1 MNLQPRKVVFIVN
14 NQMQIFSN
22 DIFGNIRTTII
33 NNEPWFVGKDITN
46 ILGYQNGSRDI
57 NRHVDDEDK
66 LTERIVM
73 SGQNREVTFINES
86 GLYSL
91 ILSSKMPNAKKFK
104 RWVTSE
110 VLPTIRRTGGYIPIS
125 SNEDELTIMAKAH
138 KILERTLEEKNQLLE
153 TKSKAL
159 AIAQPKA
166 DKYDKL
172 MSAKGYIS
180 FNVAAKQLG
189 WGRNKLM
196 AFLRDKD
203 VLFRDGLSNIAY
215 QKYCKLGYFVVKF
228 SIGKNVYACGVT
240 KVTTKGLDFIYNLLS
255 TEQVA

>member
-1 MNLQPRKVVFIVN
+1 MN
-14 NQMQIFSN
+14 NQIQIFSN

-46 ILGYQNGSRDI
+46 VLGYSNSSKALTD
-57 NRHVDDEDK
+57 HVDDEDK
-66 LTERIVM
+66 LNNESLSSV
-73 SGQNREVTFINES
+73 GQRGGWLINES

-110 VLPTIRRTGGYIPIS
+110 VLPAIRRTGGYIPIS

-215 QKYCKLGYFVVKF
+215 QKYCQLGYFVVKF
-228 SIGKNVYACGVT
+228 SIGKNGYACGVT
-240 KVTTKGLDFIYNLLS
+240 KVTPKGLDFIYKLLS

>member
-153 TKSKAL
+153 TLS
-159 AIAQPKA
+159 
-166 DKYDKL
+166 YC
-172 MSAKGYIS
+172 SAKS
-180 FNVAAKQLG
+180 
-189 WGRNKLM
+189 R
-196 AFLRDKD
+196 
-203 VLFRDGLSNIAY
+203 
-215 QKYCKLGYFVVKF
+215 
-228 SIGKNVYACGVT
+228 
-240 KVTTKGLDFIYNLLS
+240 
-255 TEQVA
+255 QV